1 VKNKKLIFLIDV
13 DGVMTTGQ
21 FFYTSKGKV
30 AKVFGPHDSDGLKI
44 IKNDI
49 RIEFL
54 TADHR
59 GFLISKKRISEDLG
73 FKIHLVT
80 EEKRL
85 NFIEKNYG
93 LKNVIYMGD
102 GIFDSQILKKVKYGI
117 APRNARPEAK
127 KNSHFVTKNNSAE
140 GAVLDACLNIKKKF
154 LT

>member
-1 VKNKKLIFLIDV
+1 MKKKLVFLLDV

-21 FFYTSKGKV
+21 FFYTSKGKI
-30 AKVFGPHDSDGLKI
+30 AKVFGPHDSDGLKM

-54 TADHR
+54 TADQR
-59 GFLISKKRISEDLG
+59 GLLISKKRISKDLG
-73 FKIHLVT
+73 FKIHLVS

-102 GIFDSQILKKVKYGI
+102 GISDSEILKKVKYGI

>member
-1 VKNKKLIFLIDV
+1 MKKKLVFLLDV

-102 GIFDSQILKKVKYGI
+102 GIFDSEILKKVKYGI

-127 KNSHFVTKNNSAE
+127 KNSNFVTKNNSAE

>member
-1 VKNKKLIFLIDV
+1 MTKKLIFLLDV
-13 DGVMTTGQ
+13 DGVMTSGQ
-21 FFYTSKGKV
+21 FFYTSKGKI
-30 AKVFGPHDSDGLKI
+30 AKVFGPHDSDGLKM
-44 IKNDI
+44 IKNEI

-59 GFLISKKRISEDLG
+59 GFLISKKRISDDLG
-73 FKIHLVT
+73 FKIHFVA

-102 GIFDSQILKKVKYGI
+102 GIFDSEILKKVKYGI

-127 KNSHFVTKNNSAE
+127 KNSNFVTKNNSAE

>member
-1 VKNKKLIFLIDV
+1 MKKKLVFLLDV

-21 FFYTSKGKV
+21 FFYTSKGKI
-30 AKVFGPHDSDGLKI
+30 AKVFGPHDSDGLKM

-102 GIFDSQILKKVKYGI
+102 GIFDSKILKKDKYGI

-127 KNSHFVTKNNSAE
+127 KNSNFVTKNNSAE

>member
-21 FFYTSKGKV
+21 FIYSKLGKI
-30 AKVFGPHDSDGLKI
+30 AKIFGPHDSDGLKLL
-44 IKNDI
+44 KNKID
-49 RIEFL
+49 IEFI
-54 TADHR
+54 TADYR

-73 FKIHLVT
+73 FKIHLVS

-85 NFIEKNYG
+85 NFIEKKYG

-102 GIFDSQILKKVKYGI
+102 GIFDSEILKKVKYGI

-127 KNSHFVTKNNSAE
+127 KNSNFVTKNNSAE

>member
-1 VKNKKLIFLIDV
+1 MKKKLVFLLDI

-102 GIFDSQILKKVKYGI
+102 GIFDSEILKKVKYGI

-127 KNSHFVTKNNSAE
+127 KNSNFVTKNNSAE